1 MSKNKIGQHSPIPK
15 LIYLKIR
22 RRDGV
27 ESLTIL
33 YGRPSGSKGFQN
45 LIKTSKTG
53 KDFKE
58 RKKDLKQEEKDLKS
72 RKRFQKQRK
81 TSNTDKDFKNW

>member
-1 MSKNKIGQHSPIPK
+1 MGHETTDSSMDSDPPLSHRQA
-15 LIYLKIR
+15 YM
-22 RRDGV
+22 
-27 ESLTIL
+27 

-58 RKKDLKQEEKDLKS
+58 RKKDLKQEERDLKS

-81 TSNTDKDFKNW
+81 TSNIDKDFKNW